1 MRGNTTAFAVNM
13 LLFDTFPQL
22 IFVSCGKVVHPPP
35 HSPFFA
41 IQPIFESR
49 RSERKRVD
57 RGGLVFLGGGRGVT
71 KKKTLKFTF
80 HI

>member
-13 LLFDTFPQL
+13 LLFHTADKKQL
-22 IFVSCGKVVHPPP
+22 WKGSTPPTP
-35 HSPFFA
+35 FPFFA

-57 RGGLVFLGGGRGVT
+57 SGGLGFCFFVVFFT

>member
-22 IFVSCGKVVHPPP
+22 TKISCGKVVHPPP
-35 HSPFFA
+35 LSPFFA

-57 RGGLVFLGGGRGVT
+57 RGGLVFFLGGGVT